1 MKRNDIINAL
11 RLEASDIEI
20 PDNTTELKKT
30 PITIVPI
37 EIRPLKRKRMI
48 FAPIMRIMVVLILSV
63 GFFYSILTKAETKIT
78 IDINPSMEFTV
89 NRFNKV
95 VSVKAY
101 NDSGE
106 VFIKKLNLNYCTTEE
121 AINKIINLADDMNYV
136 SRDSNAVL
144 LSVSSLSNCK
154 YEYENKAK
162 SAIENAFRQVGKQG
176 KIFVVEP
183 ESTDEQIALKRNI
196 SPAKLAFAREL
207 LERRMKRD
215 CKPSEVPDELINS
228 SVAQIAK
235 ELGN

>member
-11 RLEASDIEI
+11 RREASDIEI
-20 PDNTTELKKT
+20 PDSTTELKKT
-30 PITIVPI
+30 PITVVPL
-37 EIRPLKRKRMI
+37 EIRPKRKRLI
-48 FAPIMRIMVVLILSV
+48 FAPIMRIMVVLILSI

-106 VFIKKLNLNYCTTEE
+106 VFIKKLNLSYCTTEE
-121 AINKIINLADDMNYV
+121 AINKIINLAEDMDYV
-136 SRDSNAVL
+136 SGDSNAVL
-144 LSVSSLSNCK
+144 LSVSSLSNSK

-162 SAIENAFRQVGKQG
+162 SAIENAFRQVGKKG
-176 KIFVVEP
+176 KIFVIEP
-183 ESTDEQIALKRNI
+183 QSTDEQIALKRRI

-207 LERRMKRD
+207 YERRIKRV

-235 ELGN
+235 ELEN